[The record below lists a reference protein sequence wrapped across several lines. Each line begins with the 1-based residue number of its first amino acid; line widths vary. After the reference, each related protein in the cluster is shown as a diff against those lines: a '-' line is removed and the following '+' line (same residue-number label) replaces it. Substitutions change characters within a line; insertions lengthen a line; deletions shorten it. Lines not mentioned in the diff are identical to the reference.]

1 MSCFSALEYCSVMSI
16 LHVGHIRSSL
26 QGRFEKLIDLS
37 DLPKVSPE
45 ERQNFFLTRALAAF
59 VIAEFASLDDQAAA
73 GAVVDG
79 GGDNGIDAIYFD
91 PAEKICYIVQ
101 AKWVK
106 SGNGSV
112 EVGEVQKFKQ
122 GINDLLEASFDRFSK
137 KVRVRKDELLAVLE
151 DPAARFQIIVAYTG
165 QQALSADARR
175 PLDDL
180 VKDLND
186 PTELVSIREMRQ
198 GDLHDIIARGALG
211 ETVSFEVMLYEYGM
225 ITDPYVA
232 YYGQMSVSDIV
243 AWEHFGQSL
252 TTKNLRRFKGAT
264 DVNDGITRTLASSPE
279 KFWYFN
285 NGITVLCEKLEKKPI
300 GGAKRVS
307 GVFSCEG
314 ASVVN
319 GAQTVGSIIQTSK
332 ANLDALKSARVLVRL
347 ISLQDCPSDFASDVT
362 RAANTQNRIEKRD
375 FAALDPQQQRLR
387 TDLWLEYKKEY
398 AYQTGEAAP
407 KNEAGCTLDEAAIAL
422 ACAAPDVALAV
433 QAKREVS
440 MLYDTIDGPPYKM
453 LFNPST
459 TAERMWRAV
468 EVMRGVDDAL
478 RSEVKALEGKD
489 RLIAVHGNRF
499 VLHAVFQQFGGAGL
513 SGPQEEF
520 DSMKAQLP
528 QLTKVALTETIEA
541 VGKNF
546 GTAYPASLFKNQTK
560 CREMTKELQSVS

>member
-1 MSCFSALEYCSVMSI
+1 M
-16 LHVGHIRSSL
+16 
-26 QGRFEKLIDLS
+26 
-37 DLPKVSPE
+37 
-45 ERQNFFLTRALAAF
+45 
-59 VIAEFASLDDQAAA
+59 
-73 GAVVDG
+73 
-79 GGDNGIDAIYFD
+79 
-91 PAEKICYIVQ
+91 Q
-101 AKWVK
+101 AKWIK

-112 EVGEVQKFKQ
+112 EVGEVQKFRQ
-122 GINDLLEASFDRFSK
+122 GINDLLEASFDRFNDK
-137 KVRVRKDELLAVLE
+137 IRVRKDELLAVLE

-165 QQALSADARR
+165 QQALSAAARR

-180 VKDLND
+180 VAALND

-198 GDLHDIIARGALG
+198 GDLHDIIASGALG
-211 ETVSFEVMLYEYGM
+211 DTVSLEVMLYEYGM

-264 DVNDGITRTLASSPE
+264 DVNDGITRTLASTPE

-285 NGITVLCEKLEKKPI
+285 NGITVLCEKLDKKPI
-300 GGAKRVS
+300 GGTKRGS

-319 GAQTVGSIIQTSK
+319 GAQTVGSIIQASK
-332 ANLDALKSARVLVRL
+332 ANLDALKNARVLVRL
-347 ISLQDCPSDFASDVT
+347 ISLQNCPNDFAADVT

-407 KNEAGCTLDEAAIAL
+407 KNEAGCTLDEAAVAL
-422 ACAAPDVALAV
+422 ACATPDVALAV

-440 MLYDTIDGPPYKM
+440 MLYDTIDGPPYKT

-468 EVMRGVDDAL
+468 EVMRDVDQSL

-499 VLHAVFQQFGGAGL
+499 ILHAVFQQLGSAGL
-513 SGPQEEF
+513 YGAQEEF
-520 DSMKAQLP
+520 DSVKSQLP
-528 QLTKVALTETIEA
+528 QGTKAALAQTIDV
-541 VGKNF
+541 VGKKF

-560 CREMTKELQSVS
+560 CREMTEALQSVS